1 MDSLNEVCYE
11 QIKGTFY
18 KGLFGDF
25 PLIVDKKTGCFNAT
39 KLCVLGGKRFVDWN
53 KTLRSKKLI
62 QYYETRCDIKTES
75 LLYEIKGDNNDE
87 ITKQITGTYLPKEFI
102 LDIASWISVEFY
114 DKCNNIIIN
123 YFVNEYKTMDKKTLQ
138 SKINEVEEKM
148 QKLLNEKEEELQE
161 KNDKIDELILFSK
174 RMEEDRKKDR
184 EMMIKQEK
192 MLRELGIHLED
203 VSSQNNEL
211 IEKVDEQVEQNA
223 VLNFKIDNIQNKLEI
238 AVEDRAPQP
247 KQNLKRERFI
257 LLKRNDDYYPYYTIR
272 AQDINARSA
281 LKRQKNL
288 YNEVSVLLD
297 LTCHPN
303 SKTLYVRVKDEL
315 KQKGVVFNLCKVSIS
330 NSKINEEEL
339 IKAMETINDEKRDV

>member
-11 QIKGTFY
+11 QIKDTFY

-62 QYYETRCDIKTES
+62 QYYETRCDDRHNGP
-75 LLYEIKGDNNDE
+75 LFYEIKGDNNDD
-87 ITKQITGTYLPKEFI
+87 ITKQITGQYVIKEFI

-123 YFVNEYKTMDKKTLQ
+123 YFVNEYKTIDKKTLQ

-148 QKLLNEKEEELQE
+148 KKLLDEKEEELQE
-161 KNDKIDELILFSK
+161 KNDKINELFLLGK
-174 RMEEDRKKDR
+174 LQEER
-184 EMMIKQEK
+184 MIKQEK

-257 LLKRNDDYYPYYTIR
+257 LLKRNDDHYPYYTIR

-315 KQKGVVFNLCKVSIS
+315 KQKGVVFNLCKVAIGK
-330 NSKINEEEL
+330 SKINEEEL